1 MTKKNTPSEDWTI
14 DFDQVLTRE
23 LGEIRAARKLRRGI
37 DPGLN
42 SDAERTGEGN
52 QTERNAATDQ
62 AGKAQLLGLAFSG
75 GGIRSATFNLGVLQA
90 LAEMKLLPKIDY
102 LSTVSGGGYIGSWF
116 AAWVRRSGL
125 EHVQDSLRPNWR
137 VVDPAKPKAAGSTTG
152 DTTKTPLS
160 DTGGAAAFEPKP
172 IRFLRQYSNYLTP
185 KTGWFGADTW
195 TVVSIYLRNLL
206 LNLVILV
213 LALGAI
219 ILLPRII
226 ATLALWINRNPG
238 WDIGSI
244 VLGWVGLLVAIILI
258 GRNLRSF
265 VVGSDRRYPGF
276 ASQGGVQ
283 KWVVIPLFIGALCT
297 TLGIWSLL
305 MAGEFDQPLVDLF
318 PWWTTILMPI
328 RWGIVGAI
336 SYPLI
341 WGIAWVSSSVP
352 GWRRGYHK
360 DVPSHMAGSVW
371 KRTIGWGGVAGFVA
385 GMTLYGVGRI
395 LDNLTLLSFGDPVD
409 AEERVRLIRSI
420 WPTLTWGVPLIIGA
434 LTVTMILHIGLMGLR
449 LEDAIREW
457 MSRVG
462 AWLLIYTLGWIGLF
476 SIAVYGP
483 GTITWLK
490 DWVAALGTG
499 WILSTISGILAGQSA
514 MTGKGKGNRKLE
526 IVALVAPYV
535 FVAGLLLA
543 LSYGI
548 DMILPF
554 LPFLPDDATP
564 AFAIPEDAPLA
575 IYLHIHWATMAEIA
589 GTWGTLGWMIVFLGA
604 AAFLS
609 FRVDINEFSMHLLY
623 RNRLVRCY
631 LGASNHKPRRRAH
644 PFTGFD
650 PNDDMGMHDL
660 WKLRRSDITM
670 SNGTRDTKG
679 HVEALLH
686 GTVGETMNELDVE
699 IRGEARER
707 LKITVKMELPGD
719 DSSGGTKTIRG
730 RSISYERES
739 GDWMA
744 FPGWSA
750 RTLEEASTLIT
761 SFPSGGQIRIR
772 LAMLAGWSYTISVW
786 YLDQPYDGPYPI
798 INTALNL
805 VGGDELAWQQRKA
818 TSFIL
823 SPLYCGYDVMQ
834 PEEGGTKSLAE
845 HAYCLTDSYASRA
858 YHLIGKRDRSG
869 LDVGGRPITLGTS
882 LAISGAAASPNMG
895 YHSSTPL
902 AFLLTVFNVRL
913 GWWLGNPR
921 RGDKW
926 QQSGPRSLLIPLL
939 LELFGL
945 TSEKGGYI
953 YLSDGGH
960 FENLGIYELVRR
972 RCRFIIAC
980 DAGADPEY
988 SFGDLGNAIEKCR
1001 ADMGIDIQIDIE
1013 PLRRRNEQGHSQW
1026 HCAIGRIRYDL
1037 VSEGAA
1043 VGTLLYIK
1051 SSLTGDEPTDV
1062 LRYAA
1067 ANPGFPHQSTGD
1079 QWFDESQFES
1089 YRMLGYH
1096 AANCTFKA
1104 AGEVTEVGNL
1114 TTETLFLKL
1123 RESWYPQSL
1132 AVQESFSRHTRALSG
1147 IFDRIRGDKHLRFLD
1162 QQIYPEWRELIVGG
1176 YDPAQ
1181 NGRDKRTKIVRE
1193 DSAFMFQLPKRYEE
1207 LRRGFYICNEMI
1219 QLMEDVY
1226 IDLKL
1231 ESDYDHPDNRGWM
1244 NLFRHWAWSGMV
1256 RATWMVSASTYGA
1269 RFQEFCRRHLDL
1281 RIGTIAVQAID
1292 EIYARTRN
1300 GNEGGNVDLQS
1311 LPLNWLTNDAFIDLN
1326 RKERLLNPVELRCIE
1341 RICNAWK
1348 DEGLQHLPNRLYI
1361 LRMLPYAGA
1370 DGQRS
1375 PEDAL
1380 EFSFGFML
1388 GYEEERNNR
1397 RNCQILYFRVQDH
1410 LRTMGLARRGLR
1422 ELMSPRYDCK
1432 GNRMPTGKLPGRA
1445 RTFTLAHSLLSGIN
1459 RSEWIRFKQ
1468 MFYSVEYEVGEKDRG
1483 TGE

>member
-1 MTKKNTPSEDWTI
+1 MSKKNTPAEPWTI
-14 DFDQVLTRE
+14 DFDQVLTKE
-23 LGEIRAARKLRRGI
+23 LGEIRAARRLRRGI
-37 DPGLN
+37 DPAPN
-42 SDAERTGEGN
+42 SDAKGNGEGN
-52 QTERNAATDQ
+52 QPGGEAATDQ
-62 AGKAQLLGLAFSG
+62 AGRAQLLGLAFSG

-125 EHVQDSLRPNWR
+125 SHVQDSLRPNWR
-137 VVDPAKPKAAGSTTG
+137 VVDPAKPPAAGNTTG

-206 LNLVILV
+206 LNLVILM

-219 ILLPRII
+219 IMVPRII

-244 VLGWVGLLVAIILI
+244 ILGWLGLLVAIILI

-265 VVGSDRRYPGF
+265 VVGSDRRYPRF

-283 KWVVIPLFIGALCT
+283 KWVVIPLFAGALCT

-305 MAGEFDQPLVDLF
+305 MAGRLDQPLVDIF
-318 PWWTTILMPI
+318 PWWTKILMLI

-341 WGIAWVSSSVP
+341 WGIAWMSSSVP
-352 GWRRGYHK
+352 NWRRGYHK
-360 DVPSHMAGSVW
+360 DIPSHMARSVW
-371 KRTIGWGGVAGFVA
+371 QRTIGWGVVAGFVA
-385 GMTLYGVGRI
+385 GMTFYGVGRI
-395 LDNLTLLSFGDPVD
+395 LNNLTVLSIDLSVAQEGG
-409 AEERVRLIRSI
+409 RLFRSI

-476 SIAVYGP
+476 SIAAYGP
-483 GTITWLK
+483 ATITWLHN
-490 DWVAALGTG
+490 WVAALGTG

-514 MTGKGKGNRKLE
+514 MTGKGKANRKLE

-543 LSYGI
+543 LSYGV
-548 DMILPF
+548 DMVLPF
-554 LPFLPDDATP
+554 LPFLPHDVTSALTIPKDAQ
-564 AFAIPEDAPLA
+564 LA
-575 IYLHIHWATMAEIA
+575 IYLHMHWAIMTEIA
-589 GTWGTLGWMIVFLGA
+589 GTFGILGWMMVFLGA
-604 AAFLS
+604 AVFLS

-631 LGASNHKPRRRAH
+631 LGASNLKPRRRAH

-650 PNDDMGMHDL
+650 PNDDVGMHDL
-660 WKLRRSDITM
+660 WKLRRRDITM
-670 SNGTRDTKG
+670 SNGTEDTG
-679 HVEALLH
+679 GRVEALLQ
-686 GTVGETMNELDVE
+686 GRVVDTTNAMDIV

-707 LKITVKMELPGD
+707 LKITVKMELPDD
-719 DSSGGTKTIRG
+719 DSAGGTKAIRG

-739 GDWMA
+739 GDWRA
-744 FPGWSA
+744 FPGWNA
-750 RTLEEASTLIT
+750 RTQQEPSTLIT
-761 SFPSGGQIRIR
+761 TFPSGGEIRIR
-772 LAMLAGWSYTISVW
+772 LKMLAGWSYTISVW

-858 YHLIGKRDRSG
+858 YHLMGKPDRSG
-869 LDVGGRPITLGTS
+869 LDVGGRSITLGTS

-921 RGDKW
+921 RGDTW

-972 RCRFIIAC
+972 RCRFIIAS

-988 SFGDLGNAIEKCR
+988 GFGDLGNAIEKCR

-1013 PLRRRNEQGHSQW
+1013 PLRLRNESGHSQW

-1096 AANCTFKA
+1096 VANSTFRG
-1104 AGEVTEVGNL
+1104 AGEVAEVGNL

-1147 IFDRIRGDKHLRFLD
+1147 IFDRIRGDKHLRYLD
-1162 QQIYPEWRELIVGG
+1162 QQIYPEWRELILGG
-1176 YDPAQ
+1176 YNPEQ
-1181 NGRDKRTKIVRE
+1181 NGRDRRTRVVHE
-1193 DSAFMFQLPKRYEE
+1193 DPAFMFQLPKRYEE

-1244 NLFRHWAWSGMV
+1244 NLFRHWSWSGMV

-1281 RIGTIAVQAID
+1281 RIGTVAVQAVD
-1292 EIYARTRN
+1292 EIYARSSRER
-1300 GNEGGNVDLQS
+1300 GLDLQT
-1311 LPLNWLTNDAFIDLN
+1311 LPLNWLKKEVFRDLN
-1326 RKERLLNPVELRCIE
+1326 RKERLLNPVELECIE

-1348 DEGLQHLPNRLYI
+1348 REGAEHLPNRLYI
-1361 LRMLPYAGA
+1361 LRLLPYAGT

-1388 GYEEERNNR
+1388 AYEEERESER
-1397 RNCQILYFRVQDH
+1397 HCQVLYFRVQDH

-1422 ELMSPRYDCK
+1422 ELMSPRYAHT
-1432 GNRMPTGKLPGRA
+1432 GNRLPQGGVPGRA
-1445 RTFTLAHSLLSGIN
+1445 RTFSLADHMLPDIN

-1468 MFYSVEYEVGEKDRG
+1468 MFYSVEYEVGERDRDM
-1483 TGE
+1483 GE